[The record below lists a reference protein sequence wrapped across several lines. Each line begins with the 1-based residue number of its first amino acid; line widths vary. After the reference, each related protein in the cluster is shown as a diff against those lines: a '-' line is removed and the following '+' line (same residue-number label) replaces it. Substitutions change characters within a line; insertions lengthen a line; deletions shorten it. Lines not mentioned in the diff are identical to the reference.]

1 MIPRLLSRCAAHG
14 APLLASGIFLGLA
27 LPELA
32 ALLRPLLTWA
42 VTLILAVTL
51 ARIDWGELAAYA
63 GRWRLTLA
71 ALAWLLLL
79 SPMLASALLGLLGA
93 PEGVRQA
100 IVLMAGTAP
109 ITSVAAFALLIGLD
123 AALAMSVMLTATVA
137 VPFVLPPLALGLLG
151 IELAFGVPAFMLRL
165 ALLVGGAFLLALV
178 LRRWLGAAWIRS
190 HGDRLDGVAVI
201 LLIVFGIALMD
212 GITALL
218 LSEPAYVLGLTAAAF
233 LANFGLQAAG
243 ALAFLRLGAAPA
255 LTVGLATGNRNMAL
269 LLAVL
274 PPDTPRDIM
283 VYFAVAQFPM
293 YMAPAIQLPL
303 YRRLAR
309 LRGATPP
316 PP

>member
-1 MIPRLLSRCAAHG
+1 MIPRLLSWCAAHG
-14 APLLASGIFLGLA
+14 APLLASGIFIGLA
-27 LPELA
+27 LPDLA
-32 ALLRPLLTWA
+32 SLLRPLLTWA

-51 ARIDWGELAAYA
+51 ARIDWSELAAYA
-63 GRWRLTLA
+63 ARWQLSLA
-71 ALAWLLLL
+71 ALAWLLLG
-79 SPMLASALLGLLGA
+79 SPVLAWGVLGLIGA

-100 IVLMAGTAP
+100 VVLMAGTAP

-123 AALAMSVMLTATVA
+123 AALAMSVMLAATLA

-151 IELAFGVPAFMLRL
+151 IELAFGVGTFMLRL
-165 ALLVGGAFLLALV
+165 GLLVAGAFAFAFV
-178 LRRWLGAAWIRS
+178 LRRWLGAAWIAT
-190 HGDRLDGVAVI
+190 HGDRLDGIAVI

-212 GITALL
+212 GITPLL
-218 LSEPAYVLGLTAAAF
+218 LAEPGYVLGMAAAAFAANFALQGCGAAAF
-233 LANFGLQAAG
+233 LSLGL
-243 ALAFLRLGAAPA
+243 RPA

-274 PPDTPRDIM
+274 PATTSRDIM

-293 YMAPAIQLPL
+293 YIAPALQLPL

-309 LRGATPP
+309 RSLTPP